1 MKQKNDWLSAV
12 AQVSP
17 GWAWQYRFLFSRS
30 GVAVLLTVLVLSLGA
45 RAFAQPAGP
54 NILTPAQ
61 VVVFDQL
68 VMAAKKVDPV
78 FIQAQL
84 TEGQKRAELSPLGT
98 VTGNLS
104 AGAGVSLGNSGGFDQ
119 VQPGYRLSASAGVDL
134 AALAR
139 TFTKSNKAQLDALT
153 NSTSAAGRDLR
164 VRVLQAYTAY
174 LSAVRGA
181 GVASD
186 ALEVSTAALNQQQA
200 RALAGAATGVEVL
213 RAAQSKNSADA
224 ALYDANLRLAVS
236 KQQLAAIT
244 GLTLAELDRVL
255 SGVKPRP

>member
-1 MKQKNDWLSAV
+1 MKKTDWLSPV
-12 AQVSP
+12 EEFSP
-17 GWAWQYRFLFSRS
+17 FAADRFRFLFSRS
-30 GVAVLLTVLVLSLGA
+30 GVAVLLAVLVLSLGA

-174 LSAVRGA
+174 LSAVRAG

-186 ALEVSTAALNQQQA
+186 ALEVARAALAQQQA
-200 RALAGAATGVEVL
+200 RAQAGAATGVDVM
-213 RAAQSKNSADA
+213 RAAQQQNSAA
-224 ALYDANLRLAVS
+224 AGVYDANLNLAVAQ
-236 KQQLAAIT
+236 QQLAALT

-255 SGVKPRP
+255 NGAKPKP